1 VFAGHKVQDTLPSVS
16 LYVPAAH
23 SIHVA
28 DVFCVLLDVWD
39 VLDVLDVLE
48 KPGEHMHCSA
58 LLALEYLC
66 VPDPGGHCV
75 QFRVSRDRKKP
86 AGHPTHVKG
95 SKFAGTGVVNGA
107 GVVVS
112 KGELVSGGVSG
123 GVVSEG
129 VVSWGVVSVGGGAV
143 VSVEGGGVVS

>member
-1 VFAGHKVQDTLPSVS
+1 MQDTLPSVS
-16 LYVPAAH
+16 LYVPAGH
-23 SIHVA
+23 STHVS
-28 DVFCVLLDVWD
+28 DVFGVLFD
-39 VLDVLDVLE
+39 VLDVLDVLNVLDVLE
-48 KPGEHMHCSA
+48 KPGKHMHCSA

-107 GVVVS
+107 
-112 KGELVSGGVSG
+112 
-123 GVVSEG
+123 
-129 VVSWGVVSVGGGAV
+129 
-143 VSVEGGGVVS
+143 

>member
-1 VFAGHKVQDTLPSVS
+1 MQDTLPCVS
-16 LYVPAAH
+16 LYVPAGH
-23 SIHVA
+23 STHVS
-28 DVFCVLLDVWD
+28 DVFGVLF
-39 VLDVLDVLE
+39 DVLDVLE
-48 KPGEHMHCSA
+48 KPGKHMHCSA

-107 GVVVS
+107 
-112 KGELVSGGVSG
+112 
-123 GVVSEG
+123 
-129 VVSWGVVSVGGGAV
+129 
-143 VSVEGGGVVS
+143 